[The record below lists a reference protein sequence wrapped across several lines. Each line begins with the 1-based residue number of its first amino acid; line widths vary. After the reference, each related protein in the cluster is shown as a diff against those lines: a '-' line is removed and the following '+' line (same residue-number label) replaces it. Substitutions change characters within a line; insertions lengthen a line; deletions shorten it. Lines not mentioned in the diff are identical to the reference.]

1 MKKIYL
7 IVFALIISF
16 FAKANKIEPFVSVDK
31 RIELLSIVA
40 RLANYEEYKT
50 NQFKSYANDVD
61 IYFSKYKNHKL
72 ISYFKEIRR
81 KNGIAY
87 DAVISYAIR
96 IEFSDNNLIKLFDVE
111 NIGIRWDNENIRK
124 TTELLNDFYKV
135 SNFESFFANNSKIY
149 RVAEKNMNEAI
160 SQIDYNWFNN
170 FYGNVSTE
178 KYNIVP
184 AMLIGYSNYG
194 GRTVKD
200 KDKILY
206 SIIGTSTV
214 DKNDNPIYLP
224 KSVESLVIH
233 EFTHSFMNPLVDVN
247 FSLFENQIKDL
258 YKLSKR
264 TFKLQAY
271 DDIYP
276 VAYESFV
283 RAGVIQYYIDKR
295 ETDLQIKIR
304 IRRENLNGFYLT
316 SSLLNSFKK
325 LRRNKMLVE
334 YIPELIE
341 NFNSENPKQLKQDFK
356 KLKKERCW
364 VVSSTIENRNMNVDS
379 SIDSVTLTF
388 NTSLDLWCR
397 GIGHKNDTKEVFDS
411 SRSGYFNTETG
422 LEYTQP
428 IKLEPNK
435 EYTISFF
442 SFKSSSGGKM
452 KGKYK
457 LNFTTGGKSKKD

>member
-16 FAKANKIEPFVSVDK
+16 FANANKIEPIVSVDK

-50 NQFKSYANDVD
+50 NQFKSYADDVD
-61 IYFSKYKNHKL
+61 IYFSKYKNHEL

-96 IEFSDNNLIKLFDVE
+96 IEFSDNNLIKLFDVK
-111 NIGIRWDNENIRK
+111 NIATRWSNENLRK

-135 SNFESFFANNSKIY
+135 TNFEDFFANNSEIY
-149 RVAEKNMNEAI
+149 RIAEKNMNKAI
-160 SQIDYNWFNN
+160 GQIDYNWFND

-178 KYNIVP
+178 KYIIVP

-194 GRTVKD
+194 GNTVNG

-206 SIIGTSTV
+206 SVVGTSTV
-214 DKNDNPIYLP
+214 DKNDKPVYL
-224 KSVESLVIH
+224 SELVESLVIH
-233 EFTHSFMNPLVDVN
+233 EFTHSFMNPLIDASFN
-247 FSLFENQIKDL
+247 LLENQIKDL
-258 YKLSKR
+258 YILSKK
-264 TFKLQAY
+264 TFKQQAY
-271 DDIYP
+271 GDIYP
-276 VAYESFV
+276 IAYESFV
-283 RAGVIQYYIDKR
+283 RAGVIQYYIEKG
-295 ETDLQIKIR
+295 ETDLQIKMR
-304 IRRENLNGFYLT
+304 IRKENLNGFYLT
-316 SSLLNSFKK
+316 SSILNSFKK
-325 LRRNKMLVE
+325 LRSNRMLVE

-341 NFNSENPKQLKQDFK
+341 NFNGENPKQLKRDFK

-364 VVSSTIENRNMNVDS
+364 IVSSTIGNGDMNVDP

-411 SRSGYFNTETG
+411 SRRGYFNTETG
-422 LEYTQP
+422 LEYTLP

-442 SFKSSSGGKM
+442 SFKSSNGGKM

-457 LNFTTGGKSKKD
+457 LNFTTGGETKKN